1 MTLREKLDLLNLSEE
16 ERKKAETKFLAS
28 LEFVS
33 GEEIKD
39 VLDFLNSKGITIN
52 KAREI
57 KVITNPVDKLAKNI
71 DFVENVNELGA
82 YKEDPNRMSGNGLD
96 IFKKVKYC
104 TSNGIPYK
112 NEDGTYKQL
121 LFNESLFQQEVSPN
135 PEVGNIPKIE
145 DLAVPNNEEIVTFEP
160 PVITPTENLNENL
173 NEQLKDDNDIS
184 FDNYM
189 NATNDMQD
197 IEAKT
202 TDFTKIREDL
212 AKQLAELDNY
222 KNMGYEEISF
232 GDIEPESYGMGR
244 AA

>member
-104 TSNGIPYK
+104 TSNGLPYK

>member
-135 PEVGNIPKIE
+135 PEVGNIPKLE

-173 NEQLKDDNDIS
+173 NEQLKADNEIS